1 MAEESNDS
9 KAPVSLH
16 STLHFY
22 FTGLYNTR
30 LIQASFI

>member
-1 MAEESNDS
+1 MPEESNDS

-16 STLHFY
+16 STYYFY
-22 FTGLYNTR
+22 FTGLYNTK